1 MSVHLKNTIKKL
13 IKENNGPLSLDEII
27 ILLKNMPEYQRTKIE
42 SLKPTIK
49 KFLQETKKEKEKE
62 KTKEKQPEKDLVSE
76 TSQSFLNKKRNP
88 PKNNISSSFPSQN
101 TFNPEKFIYKPTIK
115 LSSLGG
121 MTEIIKRIK
130 ELISNPLNY
139 YEAYKELNTLPIK
152 GILLCGPP
160 GCGKTTL
167 AYAIGGEFGIPFYK
181 ITGPDIISSLSGESE
196 QSIRNLFDTV
206 TKSAPSILFIDEI
219 ETIIGRREAA
229 NKEMERRIVA
239 QIMTCIDDM
248 NDKQFE
254 KNEINGN
261 QDIKKAPVFIIGA
274 TSKPEFIDSSMRR
287 SGRFDVEIHIGFPSL
302 EMREEMLKSITKKN
316 KISPKI
322 NFGEISKKTPGY
334 LAADLQA
341 LCRAAGHNAIN
352 RYIKD
357 QKDKNKEENNAK
369 EEINQENIEEEENM
383 INTNDNTKNIQNQ
396 TQEES
401 LKNLYIEQEDFTLA
415 LSQIQPTSK
424 REGFSTIPN
433 VSWENVGGL
442 KDLRE
447 ELYYD
452 IVLPIINPQ
461 KLKLVGLSK
470 AAGVLLYG
478 PPGCGKTLLAKAVAN
493 EAKANFIS
501 IKGPELLNKYVGE
514 SERAIRSLFI
524 RAKNSSPCI
533 IFFDELDALVPK
545 RSSENNNSSERVVNQ
560 LLTEMDGLEDRKQI
574 FIIAATN
581 RPDIIDPAMLRPGR
595 LDKLLYVPLP
605 DYEDRCSILE
615 TITKNLVLS
624 ADVDFKKIN
633 DDKRMEGFSGA
644 DIAALV
650 RESQL
655 HALKR
660 LNQKEKENENENSNE
675 DVKEFKINMSDFE
688 YSLNNILPSVS
699 LNDKKKYENLKKR
712 LQESRSHLI

>member
-1 MSVHLKNTIKKL
+1 MSGHLKNIVLKI
-13 IKENNGPLSLDEII
+13 IKENPGPLTVDD
-27 ILLKNMPEYQRTKIE
+27 ILNLVKNMPQYQRTKSE
-42 SLKPTIK
+42 ALKPTIK
-49 KFLQETKKEKEKE
+49 KIFQEIKKEKEKD
-62 KTKEKQPEKDLVSE
+62 KEINSE
-76 TSQSFLNKKRNP
+76 NNQDINDKSFNNSKSLLNKKRNLP
-88 PKNNISSSFPSQN
+88 INKMMSNIPLSNS
-101 TFNPEKFIYKPTIK
+101 FNPEKFLYKSSIK

-121 MTEIIKRIK
+121 MTDIVKRLTEI
-130 ELISNPLNY
+130 ISNPLNY
-139 YEAYKELNTLPIK
+139 YQAYKEINTLPIK

-167 AYAIGGEFGIPFYK
+167 AYSIGGEFQIPFYK

-196 QSIRNLFDTV
+196 QIIRNLFNSV
-206 TKSAPSILFIDEI
+206 IENAPSILFIDEI
-219 ETIIGRREAA
+219 ETIIGRREQA

-239 QIMTCIDDM
+239 QIMTCIDDI
-248 NDKQFE
+248 NDKQLSE
-254 KNEINGN
+254 LN
-261 QDIKKAPVFIIGA
+261 APVFVIGA

-287 SGRFDVEIHIGFPSL
+287 SGRFDVEIHIGFPSI
-302 EMREEMLKSITKKN
+302 EMREEMIISITKKN
-316 KISPKI
+316 KISKNI
-322 NFGEISKKTPGY
+322 NFKEIAKKTPGY
-334 LAADLQA
+334 LAADLQSLA
-341 LCRAAGHNAIN
+341 RSAGHNAIN
-352 RYIKD
+352 RLIKAN
-357 QKDKNKEENNAK
+357 KN
-369 EEINQENIEEEENM
+369 
-383 INTNDNTKNIQNQ
+383 NDLDL
-396 TQEES
+396 E
-401 LKNLYIEQEDFTLA
+401 NLYIEQEDFNYA
-415 LSQIQPTSK
+415 LTQIQPTSK
-424 REGFSTIPN
+424 REGFTTIPN
-433 VSWENVGGL
+433 ITWDDIGGL
-442 KDLRE
+442 KELRE

-452 IVLPIINPQ
+452 IVLPIIEPS
-461 KLKLVGLSK
+461 KLKIVGISK
-470 AAGVLLYG
+470 AVGVLLYG

-545 RSSENNNSSERVVNQ
+545 RSQENNNSSERVVNQ

-605 DYEDRCSILE
+605 DFNDRCSILE
-615 TITKNLVLS
+615 TITKNLKL
-624 ADVDFKKIN
+624 DKDIELNKIN
-633 DDKRMEGFSGA
+633 MDKRMEGFSGA

-650 RESQL
+650 REAQL

-660 LNQKEKENENENSNE
+660 LTEKEKEKIKKGDNDMDDKEE
-675 DVKEFKINMSDFE
+675 VEFKINMSDFE

-699 LNDKKKYENLKKR
+699 LNDKKKYENLKKK

>member
-1 MSVHLKNTIKKL
+1 MSVHLKNTVKKI
-13 IKENNGPLSLDEII
+13 IKENNVPISLDEII
-27 ILLKNMPEYQRTKIE
+27 IQLKNMPEYQRMKAD

-49 KFLQETKKEKEKE
+49 KLLKEMKKEKEKE
-62 KTKEKQPEKDLVSE
+62 KEEKEKEKELNSD
-76 TSQSFLNKKRNP
+76 TQSFLNKKRNL
-88 PKNNISSSFPSQN
+88 PKNKIPISINSTN
-101 TFNPEKFIYKPTIK
+101 TFNPEKFLYEPNIK
-115 LSSLGG
+115 LNSLGG
-121 MTEIIKRIK
+121 MNEIIQRIT

-139 YEAYKELNTLPIK
+139 YSAYKELNTLPIK
-152 GILLCGPP
+152 GLLLCGPP

-167 AYAIGGEFGIPFYK
+167 AYGIGGQFGIPFYK

-196 QSIRNLFDTV
+196 QIIRNLFNEV
-206 TKSAPSILFIDEI
+206 TQSAPSILFIDEI

-239 QIMTCIDDM
+239 QIMTCIDDI
-248 NDKQFE
+248 NEKQFE
-254 KNEINGN
+254 LN
-261 QDIKKAPVFIIGA
+261 APVFIIGA

-287 SGRFDVEIHIGFPSL
+287 SGRFDVEIHIGFPSV

-322 NFGEISKKTPGY
+322 NFAEIAKKTPGY

-352 RYIKD
+352 RLIKND
-357 QKDKNKEENNAK
+357 KETNKINNDIIQKDEEKNNNDNNNISVEENDEK
-369 EEINQENIEEEENM
+369 I
-383 INTNDNTKNIQNQ
+383 
-396 TQEES
+396 
-401 LKNLYIEQEDFTLA
+401 KNLYIEQEDFALA
-415 LSQIQPTSK
+415 LTQIQPTSK

-433 VSWENVGGL
+433 VTWDNVGGL

-461 KLKLVGLSK
+461 KLKLVGISK

-545 RSSENNNSSERVVNQ
+545 RSNENNNSGERVVNQ

-605 DYEDRCSILE
+605 DFENRCAILD
-615 TITKNLVLS
+615 TITKNLKL
-624 ADVDFKKIN
+624 DMDIDFEKIYK
-633 DDKRMEGFSGA
+633 DKRIEGFSGA
-644 DIAALV
+644 DIASLV
-650 RESQL
+650 REAQL

-660 LNQKEKENENENSNE
+660 LNQKEKENENEE
-675 DVKEFKINMSDFE
+675 IKDFKINMSDFE

-699 LNDKKKYENLKKR
+699 LNDKKKYENLKKK

>member
-13 IKENNGPLSLDEII
+13 IKENNGPLSLDEIV

-49 KFLQETKKEKEKE
+49 KFLQETKKEKEKL
-62 KTKEKQPEKDLVSE
+62 KEKQSEKDLISE

-88 PKNNISSSFPSQN
+88 PKNNSISSLFPSQN
-101 TFNPEKFIYKPTIK
+101 SFNPEKFIYKPTIK

-130 ELISNPLNY
+130 ELIRNPLDY

-167 AYAIGGEFGIPFYK
+167 AYAIGGEFEIPFYK

-254 KNEINGN
+254 KNEINEN
-261 QDIKKAPVFIIGA
+261 QDVKKAPVFIIGA

-322 NFGEISKKTPGY
+322 NFGEIAKKTPGY

-352 RYIKD
+352 RYIKNE
-357 QKDKNKEENNAK
+357 KDINKEENNVK
-369 EEINQENIEEEENM
+369 EEINQEYIEEEENI
-383 INTNDNTKNIQNQ
+383 ININNNSIKNIQNQ

-442 KDLRE
+442 KELRE

-615 TITKNLVLS
+615 TITKNLALS
-624 ADVDFKKIN
+624 TDVDFKKIN

-660 LNQKEKENENENSNE
+660 LNQKEKENEGDKE
-675 DVKEFKINMSDFE
+675 DIKEFKINMSDFE

-699 LNDKKKYENLKKR
+699 LNDKKKYENLKKK

>member
-1 MSVHLKNTIKKL
+1 
-13 IKENNGPLSLDEII
+13 
-27 ILLKNMPEYQRTKIE
+27 
-42 SLKPTIK
+42 
-49 KFLQETKKEKEKE
+49 
-62 KTKEKQPEKDLVSE
+62 
-76 TSQSFLNKKRNP
+76 
-88 PKNNISSSFPSQN
+88 
-101 TFNPEKFIYKPTIK
+101 
-115 LSSLGG
+115 
-121 MTEIIKRIK
+121 
-130 ELISNPLNY
+130 
-139 YEAYKELNTLPIK
+139 
-152 GILLCGPP
+152 
-160 GCGKTTL
+160 
-167 AYAIGGEFGIPFYK
+167 
-181 ITGPDIISSLSGESE
+181 
-196 QSIRNLFDTV
+196 V
-206 TKSAPSILFIDEI
+206 TQSAPSILFIDEI
-219 ETIIGRREAA
+219 ETIIGRREQA

-239 QIMTCIDDM
+239 QIMTCIDDI
-248 NDKQFE
+248 NEKQFE
-254 KNEINGN
+254 IN
-261 QDIKKAPVFIIGA
+261 APVFIIGA

-287 SGRFDVEIHIGFPSL
+287 SGRFDVEIHIGFPSG
-302 EMREEMLKSITKKN
+302 EMREEMLKCITKKN

-322 NFGEISKKTPGY
+322 NFIEIAKKTPGY

-352 RYIKD
+352 RLIKNE
-357 QKDKNKEENNAK
+357 KNIIEENNL
-369 EEINQENIEEEENM
+369 ENTNNENI
-383 INTNDNTKNIQNQ
+383 
-396 TQEES
+396 
-401 LKNLYIEQEDFTLA
+401 KNLYIEQEDFDLA
-415 LSQIQPTSK
+415 LTQIQPTSK

-461 KLKLVGLSK
+461 KLKLVGISK

-545 RSSENNNSSERVVNQ
+545 RSNENNNSSERVVNQ

-605 DYEDRCSILE
+605 DYEDRCSILD
-615 TITKNLVLS
+615 TITKNLKL
-624 ADVDFKKIN
+624 DMDIDLKIIN
-633 DDKRMEGFSGA
+633 GDKRMEGFSGA

-660 LNQKEKENENENSNE
+660 LNNREKEKEKEEE
-675 DVKEFKINMSDFE
+675 KEEIKEFKINMSDFE
-688 YSLNNILPSVS
+688 YSLSNILPSVS
-699 LNDKKKYENLKKR
+699 LNDKKKYENLKKK

>member
-1 MSVHLKNTIKKL
+1 MSGHLKNCVKKI
-13 IKENNGPLSLDEII
+13 IKENSGPLTIDDII
-27 ILLKNMPEYQRTKIE
+27 NLVKNLPEYQRTKIE
-42 SLKPTIK
+42 ALKPTIK
-49 KFLQETKKEKEKE
+49 KIFQEIKKEKEKDKESNTENNHDINE
-62 KTKEKQPEKDLVSE
+62 KSNNSK
-76 TSQSFLNKKRNP
+76 SFLNKKRNLP
-88 PKNNISSSFPSQN
+88 INKMLSSMPLSNS
-101 TFNPEKFIYKPTIK
+101 FNPEKFLYKSSIK

-121 MTEIIKRIK
+121 MNDIVKKITEI
-130 ELISNPLNY
+130 ISNPLNY
-139 YEAYKELNTLPIK
+139 YQAYKEINTLPIK

-167 AYAIGGEFGIPFYK
+167 AYSIGGEFQIPFYK

-196 QSIRNLFDTV
+196 QIIRNLFNSV
-206 TKSAPSILFIDEI
+206 IENAPSILFIDEI
-219 ETIIGRREAA
+219 ETIIGRREQA

-239 QIMTCIDDM
+239 QIMTCIDDI
-248 NDKQFE
+248 NDKQLSE
-254 KNEINGN
+254 LN
-261 QDIKKAPVFIIGA
+261 APVFVIGA

-287 SGRFDVEIHIGFPSL
+287 SGRFDVEIHIGFPSI
-302 EMREEMLKSITKKN
+302 EMREEMIISITKNN
-316 KISPKI
+316 KISKNI
-322 NFGEISKKTPGY
+322 NFREIAKKTPGY
-334 LAADLQA
+334 LAADLQSLA
-341 LCRAAGHNAIN
+341 RAAGHNAIN
-352 RYIKD
+352 RLIKNHNSE
-357 QKDKNKEENNAK
+357 KTNENN
-369 EEINQENIEEEENM
+369 ENHLISNL
-383 INTNDNTKNIQNQ
+383 DLQ
-396 TQEES
+396 
-401 LKNLYIEQEDFTLA
+401 NLYIEQEDFNFA
-415 LSQIQPTSK
+415 LTQIQPTSK

-433 VSWENVGGL
+433 VSWDDVGGL

-452 IVLPIINPQ
+452 IVLPIIEPS
-461 KLKLVGLSK
+461 KLKIVGISK
-470 AAGVLLYG
+470 AVGVLLYG

-545 RSSENNNSSERVVNQ
+545 RSQENNNSSERVVNQ

-605 DYEDRCSILE
+605 DYTDRCSILE
-615 TITKNLVLS
+615 TITKNLKLDK
-624 ADVDFKKIN
+624 DVEFNKIN
-633 DDKRMEGFSGA
+633 GDKRMEGFSGA

-650 RESQL
+650 REAQL

-660 LNQKEKENENENSNE
+660 LNEKEKEKIKKENEKLNNDFNNKE
-675 DVKEFKINMSDFE
+675 ENEFKINMSDFE

-699 LNDKKKYENLKKR
+699 LNDKKKYENLKKK

>member
-1 MSVHLKNTIKKL
+1 MSAHLKKTILKL
-13 IKENNGPLSLDEII
+13 INENSGTLTVDEII
-27 ILLKNMPEYQRTKIE
+27 ILLKNLPEYQRMKTD

-49 KFLQETKKEKEKE
+49 KIFKELKKEKESN
-62 KTKEKQPEKDLVSE
+62 SE
-76 TSQSFLNKKRNP
+76 VNKNISENLNNNNNSQTFINKKRKFP
-88 PKNNISSSFPSQN
+88 MNNNLISIAPSSNSFE
-101 TFNPEKFIYKPTIK
+101 PEKFLYKSSIK

-121 MTEIIKRIK
+121 MTDIVKRIT

-139 YEAYKELNTLPIK
+139 YQAYKEINTLPIK

-167 AYAIGGEFGIPFYK
+167 AYSIGGEFGIPFYK

-196 QSIRNLFDTV
+196 QIIRNLFNSV
-206 TKSAPSILFIDEI
+206 IENAPSILFIDEI
-219 ETIIGRREAA
+219 ETIIGRRENA

-239 QIMTCIDDM
+239 QIMSCIDDI
-248 NDKQFE
+248 NDRQLSE
-254 KNEINGN
+254 LN
-261 QDIKKAPVFIIGA
+261 APVFVLGA

-287 SGRFDVEIHIGFPSL
+287 SGRFDVEIHIGFPSI
-302 EMREEMLKSITKKN
+302 EMREEMIISITKKN
-316 KISPKI
+316 KISKNV
-322 NFGEISKKTPGY
+322 NFKELAKKTPGY
-334 LAADLQA
+334 LAADLQS
-341 LCRAAGHNAIN
+341 LSRAAGHNAIN
-352 RYIKD
+352 RLIKS
-357 QKDKNKEENNAK
+357 QN
-369 EEINQENIEEEENM
+369 
-383 INTNDNTKNIQNQ
+383 NTKDDNLNL
-396 TQEES
+396 E
-401 LKNLYIEQEDFTLA
+401 NLYIEQEDFNLA
-415 LSQIQPTSK
+415 LTQIQPTSK

-433 VSWENVGGL
+433 VTWEDVGGL

-452 IVLPIINPQ
+452 IVLPITEPS
-461 KLKLVGLSK
+461 KLKLVGISK
-470 AAGVLLYG
+470 AVGVLLYG

-545 RSSENNNSSERVVNQ
+545 RSQENNNSSERVVNQ

-605 DYEDRCSILE
+605 DYNDRCSILE
-615 TITKNLVLS
+615 TITKNLKLEK
-624 ADVDFKKIN
+624 DVELNKIN
-633 DDKRMEGFSGA
+633 LDKRMEGFSGA

-650 RESQL
+650 REAQL

-660 LNQKEKENENENSNE
+660 LNELDKKIKKDEINSMEEKP
-675 DVKEFKINMSDFE
+675 EFKINMNDFE

-699 LNDKKKYENLKKR
+699 MNDKKKYETLKKK

>member
-1 MSVHLKNTIKKL
+1 MSGHLKNTVKKI
-13 IKENNGPLSLDEII
+13 IKENSGPLTLDDII
-27 ILLKNMPEYQRTKIE
+27 ILVKNLPEYQRTKIDA
-42 SLKPTIK
+42 LKPTIK
-49 KFLQETKKEKEKE
+49 KIFQEIKKEKEKD
-62 KTKEKQPEKDLVSE
+62 KELNAEINQEINNNSK
-76 TSQSFLNKKRNP
+76 SFLNKKRNMP
-88 PKNNISSSFPSQN
+88 SNKMSLIPLSNSF
-101 TFNPEKFIYKPTIK
+101 TPEKFLYKSSIK

-121 MTEIIKRIK
+121 MTDIVKKITEI
-130 ELISNPLNY
+130 ISNPLNY
-139 YEAYKELNTLPIK
+139 YQAYKEINTLPIK

-167 AYAIGGEFGIPFYK
+167 AYSIGGEFQIPFYK

-196 QSIRNLFDTV
+196 QIIRNLFNSV
-206 TKSAPSILFIDEI
+206 IENAPSILFIDEI
-219 ETIIGRREAA
+219 ETILGRREQA

-239 QIMTCIDDM
+239 QIMTCIDDI
-248 NDKQFE
+248 NDKQLSE
-254 KNEINGN
+254 LN
-261 QDIKKAPVFIIGA
+261 APVFVIGA

-287 SGRFDVEIHIGFPSL
+287 SGRFDVEIHIGFPSI
-302 EMREEMLKSITKKN
+302 EMREEMIISITKKN
-316 KISPKI
+316 KISKNI
-322 NFGEISKKTPGY
+322 NFKEIAKKTPGY
-334 LAADLQA
+334 LAADLQSLA
-341 LCRAAGHNAIN
+341 RAAGHNAIN
-352 RYIKD
+352 RLIKS
-357 QKDKNKEENNAK
+357 KKLKMNSEIPENNIN
-369 EEINQENIEEEENM
+369 EELDLE
-383 INTNDNTKNIQNQ
+383 
-396 TQEES
+396 
-401 LKNLYIEQEDFTLA
+401 NLYIEQEDFTYA
-415 LSQIQPTSK
+415 LTQIQPTSK
-424 REGFSTIPN
+424 REGFTTIPN
-433 VSWENVGGL
+433 VTWDDVGGL

-452 IVLPIINPQ
+452 IVLPITEPS
-461 KLKLVGLSK
+461 KLKIVGISK
-470 AAGVLLYG
+470 AVGVLLYG

-545 RSSENNNSSERVVNQ
+545 RSQENNNSSERVVNQ

-605 DYEDRCSILE
+605 DHNDRSSILE
-615 TITKNLVLS
+615 TITKNLKL
-624 ADVDFKKIN
+624 DKDIDLGKIN
-633 DDKRMEGFSGA
+633 GDKRMEGFSGA

-650 RESQL
+650 REAQL

-660 LNQKEKENENENSNE
+660 LNEKEKERIKKDNENKMEFENNSNKANE
-675 DVKEFKINMSDFE
+675 KEVEFRINLSDFE

-699 LNDKKKYENLKKR
+699 LNDKKKYENLKKK

>member
-1 MSVHLKNTIKKL
+1 MSGHLKETVKKI
-13 IKENNGPLSLDEII
+13 IKESNSPLSLDEII
-27 ILLKNMPEYQRTKIE
+27 ILVKNIPEYQRIKIE

-49 KFLQETKKEKEKE
+49 KFLKENKKKDEKEKE
-62 KTKEKQPEKDLVSE
+62 KKEEINSDAN
-76 TSQSFLNKKRNP
+76 SQSFLNKKRNLNQ
-88 PKNNISSSFPSQN
+88 KNKISISSFPSTN
-101 TFNPEKFIYKPTIK
+101 TFNPEKFLYKSTIK
-115 LSSLGG
+115 LNSLGG
-121 MTEIIKRIK
+121 MTEIIQRIT
-130 ELISNPLNY
+130 ELINNPLNY
-139 YEAYKELNTLPIK
+139 YAAYKELNTLPIK
-152 GILLCGPP
+152 GLLLCGPP

-167 AYAIGGEFGIPFYK
+167 AYAIGGQFEIPFYK

-196 QSIRNLFDTV
+196 QIIRNLFNTV
-206 TKSAPSILFIDEI
+206 TQSAPSILFIDEI
-219 ETIIGRREAA
+219 ETIIGRREQA

-239 QIMTCIDDM
+239 QIMTCIDDI
-248 NDKQFE
+248 NEKQFE
-254 KNEINGN
+254 IN
-261 QDIKKAPVFIIGA
+261 APVFIIGA

-287 SGRFDVEIHIGFPSL
+287 SGRFDVEIHIGFPSG
-302 EMREEMLKSITKKN
+302 EMREEMLKCITKKN

-322 NFGEISKKTPGY
+322 NFFEIAKKTPGY

-352 RYIKD
+352 RLIKNE
-357 QKDKNKEENNAK
+357 KNIIEENNL
-369 EEINQENIEEEENM
+369 ENTNNENI
-383 INTNDNTKNIQNQ
+383 
-396 TQEES
+396 
-401 LKNLYIEQEDFTLA
+401 KNLYIEQEDFDLA
-415 LSQIQPTSK
+415 LTQIQPTSK

-461 KLKLVGLSK
+461 KLKLVGISK

-545 RSSENNNSSERVVNQ
+545 RSNENNNSSERVVNQ

-605 DYEDRCSILE
+605 DYEDRCSILS
-615 TITKNLVLS
+615 TITKNLKL
-624 ADVDFKKIN
+624 DKDIN
-633 DDKRMEGFSGA
+633 FDNINNDKRMEGFSGA

-650 RESQL
+650 REAQL

-660 LNQKEKENENENSNE
+660 LNQKEKENEEINEFN
-675 DVKEFKINMSDFE
+675 INMSDFE

-699 LNDKKKYENLKKR
+699 LNDKKKYENLKKK

>member
-1 MSVHLKNTIKKL
+1 MSGHLKNIVLKI
-13 IKENNGPLSLDEII
+13 IKENSGPLTVDD
-27 ILLKNMPEYQRTKIE
+27 ILNLVKSMPQYQRTKLE
-42 SLKPTIK
+42 ALKPTIK
-49 KFLQETKKEKEKE
+49 KIFQEIKKEKEKD
-62 KTKEKQPEKDLVSE
+62 KEINSE
-76 TSQSFLNKKRNP
+76 NNQDINDKSFNNSKSLLNKKRNLP
-88 PKNNISSSFPSQN
+88 INKMISNIPLSNS
-101 TFNPEKFIYKPTIK
+101 FNPEKFLYKSSIK

-121 MTEIIKRIK
+121 MTDIVKRLTEI
-130 ELISNPLNY
+130 ISNPLNY
-139 YEAYKELNTLPIK
+139 YQAYKEINTLPIK

-167 AYAIGGEFGIPFYK
+167 AYSIGGEFQIPFYK

-196 QSIRNLFDTV
+196 QIIRNLFNSV
-206 TKSAPSILFIDEI
+206 IENAPSILFIDEI
-219 ETIIGRREAA
+219 ETIIGRREQA

-239 QIMTCIDDM
+239 QIMTCIDDI
-248 NDKQFE
+248 NDKQLSE
-254 KNEINGN
+254 LN
-261 QDIKKAPVFIIGA
+261 APVFVIGA

-287 SGRFDVEIHIGFPSL
+287 SGRFDVEIHIGFPTI
-302 EMREEMLKSITKKN
+302 EMREEMIISITKNN
-316 KISPKI
+316 KISKNI
-322 NFGEISKKTPGY
+322 NFKEIAKKTPGY
-334 LAADLQA
+334 LAADLQSLA
-341 LCRAAGHNAIN
+341 RSAGHNAIN
-352 RYIKD
+352 RLIKAN
-357 QKDKNKEENNAK
+357 KNTDLDLE
-369 EEINQENIEEEENM
+369 
-383 INTNDNTKNIQNQ
+383 
-396 TQEES
+396 
-401 LKNLYIEQEDFTLA
+401 NLYIEQEDFNYA
-415 LSQIQPTSK
+415 LTQIQPTSK
-424 REGFSTIPN
+424 REGFTTIPN
-433 VSWENVGGL
+433 ITWDDIGGL
-442 KDLRE
+442 KELRE

-452 IVLPIINPQ
+452 IVLPIIEPS
-461 KLKLVGLSK
+461 KLKIVGISK
-470 AAGVLLYG
+470 AVGVLLYG

-545 RSSENNNSSERVVNQ
+545 RSQENNNSSERVVNQ

-605 DYEDRCSILE
+605 DFNDRCSILE
-615 TITKNLVLS
+615 TITKHLKLDKDIELN
-624 ADVDFKKIN
+624 KIN
-633 DDKRMEGFSGA
+633 MDKRMEGFSGA

-650 RESQL
+650 REAQL

-660 LNQKEKENENENSNE
+660 LTEKEKEKIKKGENDMDDKEE
-675 DVKEFKINMSDFE
+675 VEFKINMSDFE

-699 LNDKKKYENLKKR
+699 LNDKKKYENLKKK

>member
-1 MSVHLKNTIKKL
+1 MSVHLKNTVKKI
-13 IKENNGPLSLDEII
+13 IKENNVPISLDEII
-27 ILLKNMPEYQRTKIE
+27 IQLKNMPEYQRMKAD

-49 KFLQETKKEKEKE
+49 KLLKEMKKDKEKEKE
-62 KTKEKQPEKDLVSE
+62 EKEKEKELNSD
-76 TSQSFLNKKRNP
+76 TQSFLNKKRNL
-88 PKNNISSSFPSQN
+88 PKNKIPISINSTN
-101 TFNPEKFIYKPTIK
+101 TFNPEKFLYEPNIK
-115 LSSLGG
+115 LNSLGG
-121 MTEIIKRIK
+121 MNEIIQRIT

-139 YEAYKELNTLPIK
+139 YSAYKELNTLPIK
-152 GILLCGPP
+152 GLLLCGPP

-167 AYAIGGEFGIPFYK
+167 AYGIGGQFGIPFYK

-196 QSIRNLFDTV
+196 QIIRNLFNEV
-206 TKSAPSILFIDEI
+206 TQSAPSILFIDEI

-239 QIMTCIDDM
+239 QIMTCIDDI
-248 NDKQFE
+248 NEKQFE
-254 KNEINGN
+254 LN
-261 QDIKKAPVFIIGA
+261 APVFIIGA

-287 SGRFDVEIHIGFPSL
+287 SGRFDVEIHIGFPSV

-322 NFGEISKKTPGY
+322 NFAEIAKKTPGY

-352 RYIKD
+352 RLIKND
-357 QKDKNKEENNAK
+357 KETNKINNDIIQKDEEKNN
-369 EEINQENIEEEENM
+369 
-383 INTNDNTKNIQNQ
+383 NDNNNISV
-396 TQEES
+396 EEDDEKI
-401 LKNLYIEQEDFTLA
+401 KNLYIEQEDFALA
-415 LSQIQPTSK
+415 LTQIQPTSK

-433 VSWENVGGL
+433 VTWDNVGGL

-461 KLKLVGLSK
+461 KLKLVGISK

-545 RSSENNNSSERVVNQ
+545 RSNENNNSGERVVNQ

-605 DYEDRCSILE
+605 DFENRCAILD
-615 TITKNLVLS
+615 TITKNLKL
-624 ADVDFKKIN
+624 DMDIDFEKIYK
-633 DDKRMEGFSGA
+633 DKRIEGFSGA
-644 DIAALV
+644 DIASLV
-650 RESQL
+650 REAQL

-660 LNQKEKENENENSNE
+660 LNQKEKENENEE
-675 DVKEFKINMSDFE
+675 IKDFKINMSDFE
-688 YSLNNILPSVS
+688 YSLNNILPSIS
-699 LNDKKKYENLKKR
+699 LNDKKKYENLKKK

>member
-1 MSVHLKNTIKKL
+1 MSVHLKNTVKKI
-13 IKENNGPLSLDEII
+13 IKENNAPISLDEII
-27 ILLKNMPEYQRTKIE
+27 IQLKNMPEYQRMKAD

-49 KFLQETKKEKEKE
+49 KLLKEMKKEKEKE
-62 KTKEKQPEKDLVSE
+62 KEEKEKEKELNSD
-76 TSQSFLNKKRNP
+76 TQSFLNKKRNL
-88 PKNNISSSFPSQN
+88 PKNKIPKSINSTN
-101 TFNPEKFIYKPTIK
+101 TFNPEKFLYEPNIK
-115 LSSLGG
+115 LNSLGG
-121 MTEIIKRIK
+121 MNEIIQRIT

-139 YEAYKELNTLPIK
+139 YSAYKELNTLPIK
-152 GILLCGPP
+152 GLLLCGPP

-167 AYAIGGEFGIPFYK
+167 AYGIGGQFGIPFYK

-196 QSIRNLFDTV
+196 QIIRNLFNEV
-206 TKSAPSILFIDEI
+206 TQSAPSILFIDEI

-239 QIMTCIDDM
+239 QIMTCIDDI
-248 NDKQFE
+248 NEKQFE
-254 KNEINGN
+254 LN
-261 QDIKKAPVFIIGA
+261 APVFIIGA

-287 SGRFDVEIHIGFPSL
+287 SGRFDVEIHIGFPSV

-322 NFGEISKKTPGY
+322 NFAEIAKKTPGY

-352 RYIKD
+352 RLIKND
-357 QKDKNKEENNAK
+357 KETNKINNDIIQKDEEKNN
-369 EEINQENIEEEENM
+369 
-383 INTNDNTKNIQNQ
+383 NDNNNISV
-396 TQEES
+396 EEDDEKI
-401 LKNLYIEQEDFTLA
+401 KNLYIEQEDFALA
-415 LSQIQPTSK
+415 LTQIQPTSK

-433 VSWENVGGL
+433 VTWDNVGGL

-461 KLKLVGLSK
+461 KLKLVGISK

-545 RSSENNNSSERVVNQ
+545 RSNENNNSGERVVNQ

-605 DYEDRCSILE
+605 DFENRCAILD
-615 TITKNLVLS
+615 TITKNLKL
-624 ADVDFKKIN
+624 DMDIDFEKIYK
-633 DDKRMEGFSGA
+633 DKRIEGFSGA
-644 DIAALV
+644 DIASLV
-650 RESQL
+650 REAQL

-660 LNQKEKENENENSNE
+660 LNQKEKENENEE
-675 DVKEFKINMSDFE
+675 IKDFKINMSDFE

-699 LNDKKKYENLKKR
+699 LNDKKKYENLKKK

>member
-1 MSVHLKNTIKKL
+1 MSGNLKETVKKI
-13 IKENNGPLSLDEII
+13 IKESNSPLSLDEII
-27 ILLKNMPEYQRTKIE
+27 ILVKNIPEYQRIKIE

-49 KFLQETKKEKEKE
+49 KFLKENKKKDEKEKE
-62 KTKEKQPEKDLVSE
+62 KKEEINSDAN
-76 TSQSFLNKKRNP
+76 SQSFLNKKRNLNQ
-88 PKNNISSSFPSQN
+88 KNKISISSFPSTN
-101 TFNPEKFIYKPTIK
+101 TFNPEKFLYKSTIK
-115 LSSLGG
+115 LNSLGG
-121 MTEIIKRIK
+121 MTEIIQRIT
-130 ELISNPLNY
+130 ELINNPLNY
-139 YEAYKELNTLPIK
+139 YAAYKELNTLPIK
-152 GILLCGPP
+152 GLLLCGPP

-167 AYAIGGEFGIPFYK
+167 AYAIGGQFEIPFYK

-196 QSIRNLFDTV
+196 QIIRNLFNTV
-206 TKSAPSILFIDEI
+206 TQSAPSILFIDEI
-219 ETIIGRREAA
+219 ETIIGRREQA

-239 QIMTCIDDM
+239 QIMTCIDDI
-248 NDKQFE
+248 NEKQFE
-254 KNEINGN
+254 IN
-261 QDIKKAPVFIIGA
+261 APVFIIGA

-287 SGRFDVEIHIGFPSL
+287 SGRFDVEIHIGFPSG
-302 EMREEMLKSITKKN
+302 EMREEMLKCITKKN

-322 NFGEISKKTPGY
+322 NFIEIAKKTPGY

-352 RYIKD
+352 RLIKNE
-357 QKDKNKEENNAK
+357 KNIIEENNL
-369 EEINQENIEEEENM
+369 ENTNNENI
-383 INTNDNTKNIQNQ
+383 
-396 TQEES
+396 
-401 LKNLYIEQEDFTLA
+401 KNLYIEQEDFDLA
-415 LSQIQPTSK
+415 LTQIQPTSK

-461 KLKLVGLSK
+461 KLKLVGISK

-545 RSSENNNSSERVVNQ
+545 RSNENNNSSERVVNQ

-605 DYEDRCSILE
+605 DYEDRCSILS
-615 TITKNLVLS
+615 TITKNLKL
-624 ADVDFKKIN
+624 DKDIN
-633 DDKRMEGFSGA
+633 FDNINNDKRMEGFSGA

-650 RESQL
+650 REAQL

-660 LNQKEKENENENSNE
+660 LNQKEKENEEINEFN
-675 DVKEFKINMSDFE
+675 INMSDFE

-699 LNDKKKYENLKKR
+699 LNDKKKYENLKKK

>member
-1 MSVHLKNTIKKL
+1 
-13 IKENNGPLSLDEII
+13 
-27 ILLKNMPEYQRTKIE
+27 
-42 SLKPTIK
+42 
-49 KFLQETKKEKEKE
+49 
-62 KTKEKQPEKDLVSE
+62 
-76 TSQSFLNKKRNP
+76 
-88 PKNNISSSFPSQN
+88 
-101 TFNPEKFIYKPTIK
+101 
-115 LSSLGG
+115 
-121 MTEIIKRIK
+121 MTEIIQRIT
-130 ELISNPLNY
+130 ELINNPLNY
-139 YEAYKELNTLPIK
+139 YAAYKELNTLPIK
-152 GILLCGPP
+152 GLLLCGPP

-167 AYAIGGEFGIPFYK
+167 AYAIGGQFEIPFYK

-196 QSIRNLFDTV
+196 QIIRNLFNTV
-206 TKSAPSILFIDEI
+206 TQSAPSILFIDEI
-219 ETIIGRREAA
+219 ETIIGRREQA

-239 QIMTCIDDM
+239 QIMTCIDDI
-248 NDKQFE
+248 NEKQFE
-254 KNEINGN
+254 IN
-261 QDIKKAPVFIIGA
+261 APVFIIGA

-287 SGRFDVEIHIGFPSL
+287 SGRFDVEIHIGFPSG
-302 EMREEMLKSITKKN
+302 EMREEMLKCITKKN

-322 NFGEISKKTPGY
+322 NFIEIAKKTPGY

-352 RYIKD
+352 RLIK
-357 QKDKNKEENNAK
+357 NENNIIEENNL
-369 EEINQENIEEEENM
+369 E
-383 INTNDNTKNIQNQ
+383 NTKNENI
-396 TQEES
+396 
-401 LKNLYIEQEDFTLA
+401 KNLFIEQEDFDLA
-415 LSQIQPTSK
+415 LTQIQPTSK

-461 KLKLVGLSK
+461 KLKLVGISK

-545 RSSENNNSSERVVNQ
+545 RSNENNNSSERVVNQ

-605 DYEDRCSILE
+605 DYEDRCSILS
-615 TITKNLVLS
+615 TITKNLKL
-624 ADVDFKKIN
+624 DKDIN
-633 DDKRMEGFSGA
+633 FDNINNDKRMEGFSGA

-650 RESQL
+650 REAQL

-660 LNQKEKENENENSNE
+660 LNQKEKENEEINEFN
-675 DVKEFKINMSDFE
+675 INMSDFE

-699 LNDKKKYENLKKR
+699 LNDKKKYENLKKK

>member
-1 MSVHLKNTIKKL
+1 MSVHLKNTVKKI
-13 IKENNGPLSLDEII
+13 IKENNVPISLDEII
-27 ILLKNMPEYQRTKIE
+27 IQLKNMPEYQRMKAD

-49 KFLQETKKEKEKE
+49 KLLKEMKKEKEEKEKEKE
-62 KTKEKQPEKDLVSE
+62 KELNSDT
-76 TSQSFLNKKRNP
+76 QSFLNKKRNL
-88 PKNNISSSFPSQN
+88 PKNKIPISINSTN
-101 TFNPEKFIYKPTIK
+101 TFNPEKFLYEPNIK
-115 LSSLGG
+115 LNSLGG
-121 MTEIIKRIK
+121 MNEIIQRIT

-139 YEAYKELNTLPIK
+139 YSAYKELNTLPIK
-152 GILLCGPP
+152 GLLLCGPP

-167 AYAIGGEFGIPFYK
+167 AYGIGGQFGIPFYK

-196 QSIRNLFDTV
+196 QIIRNLFNEV
-206 TKSAPSILFIDEI
+206 TQSAPSILFIDEI

-239 QIMTCIDDM
+239 QIMTCIDDI
-248 NDKQFE
+248 NEKQFE
-254 KNEINGN
+254 LN
-261 QDIKKAPVFIIGA
+261 APVFIIGA

-287 SGRFDVEIHIGFPSL
+287 SGRFDVEIHIGFPSI

-322 NFGEISKKTPGY
+322 NFAEIAKKTPGY

-352 RYIKD
+352 RLIKND
-357 QKDKNKEENNAK
+357 KETNKINNDIIQKDEEKNN
-369 EEINQENIEEEENM
+369 
-383 INTNDNTKNIQNQ
+383 NDNNNISV
-396 TQEES
+396 EEDDEKI
-401 LKNLYIEQEDFTLA
+401 KNLYIEQEDFALA
-415 LSQIQPTSK
+415 LTQIQPTSK

-433 VSWENVGGL
+433 VTWDNVGGL

-461 KLKLVGLSK
+461 KLKLVGISK

-545 RSSENNNSSERVVNQ
+545 RSNENNNSGERVVNQ

-605 DYEDRCSILE
+605 DFENRCAILD
-615 TITKNLVLS
+615 TITKNLKL
-624 ADVDFKKIN
+624 DMDIDFEKIYK
-633 DDKRMEGFSGA
+633 DKRIEGFSGA
-644 DIAALV
+644 DIASLV
-650 RESQL
+650 REAQL

-660 LNQKEKENENENSNE
+660 LNQKEKENENEE
-675 DVKEFKINMSDFE
+675 IKDFKINMSDFE

-699 LNDKKKYENLKKR
+699 LNDKKKYENLKKK

>member
-1 MSVHLKNTIKKL
+1 MSVHLKNTVKKI
-13 IKENNGPLSLDEII
+13 IKENNVPISLDEII
-27 ILLKNMPEYQRTKIE
+27 IQLKNMPEYQRMKAD

-49 KFLQETKKEKEKE
+49 KLLKEMKKDKEKEKE
-62 KTKEKQPEKDLVSE
+62 EKEKEKELNSD
-76 TSQSFLNKKRNP
+76 TQSFLNKKRNL
-88 PKNNISSSFPSQN
+88 PKNKIPKSINSTN
-101 TFNPEKFIYKPTIK
+101 TFNPEKFLYEPNIK
-115 LSSLGG
+115 LNSLGG
-121 MTEIIKRIK
+121 MNEIIQRIT

-139 YEAYKELNTLPIK
+139 YSAYKELNTLPIK
-152 GILLCGPP
+152 GLLLCGPP

-167 AYAIGGEFGIPFYK
+167 AYGIGGQFGIPFYK

-196 QSIRNLFDTV
+196 QIIRNLFNEV
-206 TKSAPSILFIDEI
+206 TQSAPSILFIDEI

-239 QIMTCIDDM
+239 QIMTCIDDI
-248 NDKQFE
+248 NEKQFE
-254 KNEINGN
+254 LN
-261 QDIKKAPVFIIGA
+261 APVFIIGA

-287 SGRFDVEIHIGFPSL
+287 SGRFDVEIHIGFPSV

-322 NFGEISKKTPGY
+322 NFAEIAKKTPGY

-352 RYIKD
+352 RLIKND
-357 QKDKNKEENNAK
+357 KETNKINNDIIQKDEEKNN
-369 EEINQENIEEEENM
+369 
-383 INTNDNTKNIQNQ
+383 NDNNNISV
-396 TQEES
+396 EEDDEKI
-401 LKNLYIEQEDFTLA
+401 KNLYIEQEDFALA
-415 LSQIQPTSK
+415 LTQIQPTSK

-433 VSWENVGGL
+433 VTWDNVGGL

-461 KLKLVGLSK
+461 KLKLVGISK

-545 RSSENNNSSERVVNQ
+545 RSNENNNSGERVVNQ

-605 DYEDRCSILE
+605 DFENRCAILD
-615 TITKNLVLS
+615 TITKNLKL
-624 ADVDFKKIN
+624 DMDIDFEKIYK
-633 DDKRMEGFSGA
+633 DKRIEGFSGA
-644 DIAALV
+644 DIASLV
-650 RESQL
+650 REAQL

-660 LNQKEKENENENSNE
+660 LNQKEKENENEE
-675 DVKEFKINMSDFE
+675 IKDFKINMSDFE

-699 LNDKKKYENLKKR
+699 LNDKKKYENLKKK

>member
-1 MSVHLKNTIKKL
+1 MSVHLKNTVKKI
-13 IKENNGPLSLDEII
+13 IKENNVPISLDEII
-27 ILLKNMPEYQRTKIE
+27 IQLKNMPEYQRMKAD

-49 KFLQETKKEKEKE
+49 KLLKEMKKDKEKEKE
-62 KTKEKQPEKDLVSE
+62 EKEKELNSD
-76 TSQSFLNKKRNP
+76 TQSFLNKKRNL
-88 PKNNISSSFPSQN
+88 PKNKIPISINSTN
-101 TFNPEKFIYKPTIK
+101 TFNPEKFLYEPNIK
-115 LSSLGG
+115 LNSLGG
-121 MTEIIKRIK
+121 MNEIIQRIT

-139 YEAYKELNTLPIK
+139 YSAYKELNTLPIK
-152 GILLCGPP
+152 GLLLCGPP

-167 AYAIGGEFGIPFYK
+167 AYGIGGQFGIPFYK

-196 QSIRNLFDTV
+196 QIIRNLFNEV
-206 TKSAPSILFIDEI
+206 TQSAPSILFIDEI

-239 QIMTCIDDM
+239 QIMTCIDDI
-248 NDKQFE
+248 NEKQFE
-254 KNEINGN
+254 LN
-261 QDIKKAPVFIIGA
+261 APVFIIGA

-287 SGRFDVEIHIGFPSL
+287 SGRFDVEIHIGFPSV

-322 NFGEISKKTPGY
+322 NFAEIAKKTPGY

-352 RYIKD
+352 RLIKND
-357 QKDKNKEENNAK
+357 KETNKINNDIIQKDEEKNN
-369 EEINQENIEEEENM
+369 
-383 INTNDNTKNIQNQ
+383 NDNNNISV
-396 TQEES
+396 EEDDEKI
-401 LKNLYIEQEDFTLA
+401 KNLYIEQEDFALA
-415 LSQIQPTSK
+415 LTQIQPTSK

-433 VSWENVGGL
+433 VTWDNVGGL

-461 KLKLVGLSK
+461 KLRLVGISK

-545 RSSENNNSSERVVNQ
+545 RSNENNNSGERVVNQ

-605 DYEDRCSILE
+605 DFENRCAILD
-615 TITKNLVLS
+615 TITKNLKL
-624 ADVDFKKIN
+624 DMDIDFEKIYK
-633 DDKRMEGFSGA
+633 DKRIEGFSGA
-644 DIAALV
+644 DIASLV
-650 RESQL
+650 REAQL

-660 LNQKEKENENENSNE
+660 LNQKEKENENEE
-675 DVKEFKINMSDFE
+675 IKDFKINMSDFE

-699 LNDKKKYENLKKR
+699 LNDKKKYENLKKK

>member
-1 MSVHLKNTIKKL
+1 MSMI
-13 IKENNGPLSLDEII
+13 PLS
-27 ILLKNMPEYQRTKIE
+27 N
-42 SLKPTIK
+42 S
-49 KFLQETKKEKEKE
+49 
-62 KTKEKQPEKDLVSE
+62 
-76 TSQSFLNKKRNP
+76 
-88 PKNNISSSFPSQN
+88 
-101 TFNPEKFIYKPTIK
+101 FNPEKFLYKSSIK

-121 MTEIIKRIK
+121 MTDIVKKITEI
-130 ELISNPLNY
+130 ISNPLNY
-139 YEAYKELNTLPIK
+139 YQAYKEINTLPIK

-167 AYAIGGEFGIPFYK
+167 AYSIGGEFQIPFYK

-196 QSIRNLFDTV
+196 QIIRNLFNSV
-206 TKSAPSILFIDEI
+206 IENAPSILFIDEI
-219 ETIIGRREAA
+219 ETILGRREQA

-239 QIMTCIDDM
+239 QIMTCIDDI
-248 NDKQFE
+248 NDKQLSE
-254 KNEINGN
+254 LN
-261 QDIKKAPVFIIGA
+261 APVFVIGA

-287 SGRFDVEIHIGFPSL
+287 SGRFDVEIHIGFPSI
-302 EMREEMLKSITKKN
+302 EMREEMIISITKKN
-316 KISPKI
+316 KISKNI
-322 NFGEISKKTPGY
+322 NFREIAKKTPGY
-334 LAADLQA
+334 LAADLQSLA
-341 LCRAAGHNAIN
+341 RAAGHNAIN
-352 RYIKD
+352 RLIKS
-357 QKDKNKEENNAK
+357 KKLKLNSGIPENNIN
-369 EEINQENIEEEENM
+369 EELDLE
-383 INTNDNTKNIQNQ
+383 
-396 TQEES
+396 
-401 LKNLYIEQEDFTLA
+401 NLYIEQEDFTYA
-415 LSQIQPTSK
+415 LTQIQPTSK
-424 REGFSTIPN
+424 REGFTTIPN
-433 VSWENVGGL
+433 VTWDDVGGL

-452 IVLPIINPQ
+452 IVLPITEPS
-461 KLKLVGLSK
+461 KLKIVGISK
-470 AAGVLLYG
+470 AVGVLLYG

-545 RSSENNNSSERVVNQ
+545 RSQENNNSSERVVNQ

-605 DYEDRCSILE
+605 DHNDRCSILE
-615 TITKNLVLS
+615 TITKNLKFDKDIDLG
-624 ADVDFKKIN
+624 KIN
-633 DDKRMEGFSGA
+633 ADKRMEGFSGA

-650 RESQL
+650 REAQL

-660 LNQKEKENENENSNE
+660 LNEKEKEKLKKDNENKMEFENDSNKTNE
-675 DVKEFKINMSDFE
+675 KEIEFRINMSDFE

-699 LNDKKKYENLKKR
+699 LNDKKKYENLKKK

>member
-1 MSVHLKNTIKKL
+1 
-13 IKENNGPLSLDEII
+13 
-27 ILLKNMPEYQRTKIE
+27 
-42 SLKPTIK
+42 
-49 KFLQETKKEKEKE
+49 
-62 KTKEKQPEKDLVSE
+62 
-76 TSQSFLNKKRNP
+76 
-88 PKNNISSSFPSQN
+88 
-101 TFNPEKFIYKPTIK
+101 
-115 LSSLGG
+115 
-121 MTEIIKRIK
+121 MTEIIQRIT
-130 ELISNPLNY
+130 ELINNPLNY
-139 YEAYKELNTLPIK
+139 YAAYKELNTLPIK
-152 GILLCGPP
+152 GLLLCGPP

-167 AYAIGGEFGIPFYK
+167 AYAIGGQFEIPFYK

-196 QSIRNLFDTV
+196 QIIRNLFNTV
-206 TKSAPSILFIDEI
+206 TQSAPSILFIDEI
-219 ETIIGRREAA
+219 ETIIGRREQA

-239 QIMTCIDDM
+239 QIMTCIDDI
-248 NDKQFE
+248 NEKQFE
-254 KNEINGN
+254 IN
-261 QDIKKAPVFIIGA
+261 APVFIIGA

-287 SGRFDVEIHIGFPSL
+287 SGRFDVEIHIGFPSG
-302 EMREEMLKSITKKN
+302 EMREEMLKCITKKN

-322 NFGEISKKTPGY
+322 NFIEIAKKTPGY

-352 RYIKD
+352 RLIK
-357 QKDKNKEENNAK
+357 NENNIIEENNL
-369 EEINQENIEEEENM
+369 ENTNNENI
-383 INTNDNTKNIQNQ
+383 
-396 TQEES
+396 
-401 LKNLYIEQEDFTLA
+401 KNLYIEQEDFDLA
-415 LSQIQPTSK
+415 LTQIQPTSK

-461 KLKLVGLSK
+461 KLKLVGISK

-545 RSSENNNSSERVVNQ
+545 RSNENNNSSERVVNQ

-605 DYEDRCSILE
+605 DYEDRCSILS
-615 TITKNLVLS
+615 TITKNLKL
-624 ADVDFKKIN
+624 DKDIN
-633 DDKRMEGFSGA
+633 FDNINNDKRMEGFSGA

-650 RESQL
+650 REAQL

-660 LNQKEKENENENSNE
+660 LNQKEKETEEINEFN
-675 DVKEFKINMSDFE
+675 INMSDFE

-699 LNDKKKYENLKKR
+699 LNDKKKYENLKKK

>member
-1 MSVHLKNTIKKL
+1 
-13 IKENNGPLSLDEII
+13 
-27 ILLKNMPEYQRTKIE
+27 
-42 SLKPTIK
+42 
-49 KFLQETKKEKEKE
+49 
-62 KTKEKQPEKDLVSE
+62 
-76 TSQSFLNKKRNP
+76 
-88 PKNNISSSFPSQN
+88 
-101 TFNPEKFIYKPTIK
+101 
-115 LSSLGG
+115 
-121 MTEIIKRIK
+121 
-130 ELISNPLNY
+130 
-139 YEAYKELNTLPIK
+139 
-152 GILLCGPP
+152 
-160 GCGKTTL
+160 
-167 AYAIGGEFGIPFYK
+167 
-181 ITGPDIISSLSGESE
+181 
-196 QSIRNLFDTV
+196 
-206 TKSAPSILFIDEI
+206 
-219 ETIIGRREAA
+219 
-229 NKEMERRIVA
+229 MERRIVA
-239 QIMTCIDDM
+239 QIMTCIDDI
-248 NDKQFE
+248 NEKQFE
-254 KNEINGN
+254 LN
-261 QDIKKAPVFIIGA
+261 APVFIIGA

-287 SGRFDVEIHIGFPSL
+287 SGRFDVEIHIGFPSV

-322 NFGEISKKTPGY
+322 NFAEIAKKTPGY

-352 RYIKD
+352 RLIKND
-357 QKDKNKEENNAK
+357 KETNKINNDIIQKDEEKNN
-369 EEINQENIEEEENM
+369 
-383 INTNDNTKNIQNQ
+383 NDNNNISV
-396 TQEES
+396 EEDDEKI
-401 LKNLYIEQEDFTLA
+401 KNLYIEQEDFALA
-415 LSQIQPTSK
+415 LTQIQPTSK

-433 VSWENVGGL
+433 VTWDNVGGL

-461 KLKLVGLSK
+461 KLKLVGISK

-545 RSSENNNSSERVVNQ
+545 RSNENNNSGERVVNQ

-605 DYEDRCSILE
+605 DFENRCAILD
-615 TITKNLVLS
+615 TITKNLKL
-624 ADVDFKKIN
+624 DMDIDFEKIYK
-633 DDKRMEGFSGA
+633 DKRIEGFSGA
-644 DIAALV
+644 DIASLV
-650 RESQL
+650 REAQL

-660 LNQKEKENENENSNE
+660 LNQKEKENENEE
-675 DVKEFKINMSDFE
+675 IKDFKINMSDFE

-699 LNDKKKYENLKKR
+699 LNDKKKYENLKKK

>member
-1 MSVHLKNTIKKL
+1 
-13 IKENNGPLSLDEII
+13 
-27 ILLKNMPEYQRTKIE
+27 MPEYQRMKAD

-49 KFLQETKKEKEKE
+49 KLLKEMKKEKEKE
-62 KTKEKQPEKDLVSE
+62 KEEKEKEKEKELNSD
-76 TSQSFLNKKRNP
+76 TQSFLNKKRNL
-88 PKNNISSSFPSQN
+88 PKNKIPISINSTN
-101 TFNPEKFIYKPTIK
+101 TFNPEKFLYEPNIK
-115 LSSLGG
+115 LNSLGG
-121 MTEIIKRIK
+121 MNEIIQRIT

-139 YEAYKELNTLPIK
+139 YSAYKELNTLPIK
-152 GILLCGPP
+152 GLLLCGPP

-167 AYAIGGEFGIPFYK
+167 AYGIGGQFGIPFYK

-196 QSIRNLFDTV
+196 QIIRNLFNEV
-206 TKSAPSILFIDEI
+206 TQSAPSILFIDEI

-239 QIMTCIDDM
+239 QIMTCIDDI
-248 NDKQFE
+248 NEKQFE
-254 KNEINGN
+254 LN
-261 QDIKKAPVFIIGA
+261 APVFIIGA

-287 SGRFDVEIHIGFPSL
+287 SGRFDVEIHIGFPSV

-322 NFGEISKKTPGY
+322 NFAEIAKKTPGY

-352 RYIKD
+352 RLIKND
-357 QKDKNKEENNAK
+357 KETNKINNDIIQKDEEKNN
-369 EEINQENIEEEENM
+369 
-383 INTNDNTKNIQNQ
+383 NDNNNISV
-396 TQEES
+396 EEDDEKI
-401 LKNLYIEQEDFTLA
+401 KNLYIEQEDFALA
-415 LSQIQPTSK
+415 LTQIQPTSK

-433 VSWENVGGL
+433 VTWDNVGGL

-461 KLKLVGLSK
+461 KLKLVGISK

-545 RSSENNNSSERVVNQ
+545 RSNENNNSGERVVNQ

-605 DYEDRCSILE
+605 DFENRCAILD
-615 TITKNLVLS
+615 TITKNLKL
-624 ADVDFKKIN
+624 DMDIDFEKIYK
-633 DDKRMEGFSGA
+633 DKRIEGFSGA
-644 DIAALV
+644 DIASLV
-650 RESQL
+650 REAQL

-660 LNQKEKENENENSNE
+660 LNQKEKENENEE
-675 DVKEFKINMSDFE
+675 IKDFKINMSDFE

-699 LNDKKKYENLKKR
+699 LNDKKKYENLKKK

>member
-1 MSVHLKNTIKKL
+1 MSGHLKNTVKKI
-13 IKENNGPLSLDEII
+13 IKENSGPLSLDEL
-27 ILLKNMPEYQRTKIE
+27 ILLVKNLPEYQRTKIDALKP
-42 SLKPTIK
+42 SLKKIFQEIK
-49 KFLQETKKEKEKE
+49 KEREKEKE
-62 KTKEKQPEKDLVSE
+62 SNLENNQEINNNSKT
-76 TSQSFLNKKRNP
+76 FLNKKRNIP
-88 PKNNISSSFPSQN
+88 NKMTISPSSNS
-101 TFNPEKFIYKPTIK
+101 FNPEKFLYKSSIK

-121 MTEIIKRIK
+121 MTDIVKRIK
-130 ELISNPLNY
+130 EIISNPLNY
-139 YEAYKELNTLPIK
+139 YQAYKEINTLPIK

-167 AYAIGGEFGIPFYK
+167 AYSIGGEFQIPFYK

-196 QSIRNLFDTV
+196 QIIRNLFNSV
-206 TKSAPSILFIDEI
+206 IENAPSILFIDEI
-219 ETIIGRREAA
+219 ETIIGRREQA

-239 QIMTCIDDM
+239 QIMTCIDDI
-248 NDKQFE
+248 NDKQLSE
-254 KNEINGN
+254 LN
-261 QDIKKAPVFIIGA
+261 APVFVIGA

-287 SGRFDVEIHIGFPSL
+287 SGRFDVEIHIGFPSI
-302 EMREEMLKSITKKN
+302 EMREEMIISITKKN
-316 KISPKI
+316 KISKNI
-322 NFGEISKKTPGY
+322 NFKEIAKKTPGY
-334 LAADLQA
+334 LAADLQSLA
-341 LCRAAGHNAIN
+341 RAAGHNAIN
-352 RYIKD
+352 RLIK
-357 QKDKNKEENNAK
+357 KNASKMNSENLENNM
-369 EEINQENIEEEENM
+369 NLDLDLQ
-383 INTNDNTKNIQNQ
+383 
-396 TQEES
+396 
-401 LKNLYIEQEDFTLA
+401 NLYIEQEDFNYA
-415 LSQIQPTSK
+415 LTQIQPTSK
-424 REGFSTIPN
+424 REGFTTIPN
-433 VSWENVGGL
+433 VTWDDVGGL

-452 IVLPIINPQ
+452 IVLPITEPS
-461 KLKLVGLSK
+461 KLKIVGISK
-470 AAGVLLYG
+470 AVGVLLYG

-545 RSSENNNSSERVVNQ
+545 RSQENNNSSERVVNQ

-605 DYEDRCSILE
+605 DHNDRCSILE
-615 TITKNLVLS
+615 TITKHLKL
-624 ADVDFKKIN
+624 DKDIELEKIN
-633 DDKRMEGFSGA
+633 GDKRMEGFSGA

-650 RESQL
+650 REAQL

-660 LNQKEKENENENSNE
+660 LNEKEKEKINEENQIIKIGKKNNEINE
-675 DVKEFKINMSDFE
+675 EKEEEFKINMSDFE
-688 YSLNNILPSVS
+688 YSLKNILPSVS
-699 LNDKKKYENLKKR
+699 LNDKKKYENLKKK